1 MIDKVLIKDIEGIF
15 GFYEIILLVIEEK
28 KFIIIEDKGVKFFIN
43 SKKLMIK
50 VYGKD
55 SSIKEIIEEIKKSSV
70 ILVNEDK

>member
-1 MIDKVLIKDIEGIF
+1 M
-15 GFYEIILLVIEEK
+15 IEEK

>member
-28 KFIIIEDKGVKFFIN
+28 KFIIIEDKGVKFFVN

>member
-15 GFYEIILLVIEEK
+15 VLKEILLLVIEEK
-28 KFIIIEDKGVKFFIN
+28 NFIEDKGVKFFIN
-43 SKKLMIK
+43 SKKLIIK